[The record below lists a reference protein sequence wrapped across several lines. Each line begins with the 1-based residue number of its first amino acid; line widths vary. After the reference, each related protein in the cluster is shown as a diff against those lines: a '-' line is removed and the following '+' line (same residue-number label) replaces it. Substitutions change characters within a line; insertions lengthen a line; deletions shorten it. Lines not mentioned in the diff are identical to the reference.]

1 MQHQTASGSFKNE
14 LTDTGNMHHDVGY
27 ATSGTKSSTSSIS
40 ADDESLIE
48 NNRQDTHN
56 EESQKLTTSQII
68 RLYWTYLQP
77 MVLMLIINVGIP
89 LALYYTLKI
98 WLSPLVA
105 LIISGIPP
113 LLHVFYVFWKRRR
126 VDVLGCIFV
135 AGFIISGVLSAIS
148 GDARL
153 TLLRDSTIT
162 AVVGVLFLV
171 TLIPIR
177 TKWFTVR
184 PIVFLFTQQ
193 LMAEQPPVEWKDK
206 EGNDRSMKRSEWIWH
221 NSAFYRKFSY
231 VICGAWGILL
241 LAEFAAKVI
250 MIKSTLTLDQ
260 VVLYSNIMVVVIV
273 VSMTAATLVFSSYLG
288 KRIMKDGEA
297 WAKEN
302 TFEGRVPNEK
312 RNLVI
317 LSRWQSDDYVPE
329 YLLRAPLQRTW
340 DHSLSEQYISE
351 P

>member
-1 MQHQTASGSFKNE
+1 MQHYSANSSSKEE
-14 LTDTGNMHHDVGY
+14 LTNSDSLHHDVRY
-27 ATSGTKSSTSSIS
+27 ATSGTNKSSTSSIS
-40 ADDESLIE
+40 DDEESLIE
-48 NNRQDTHN
+48 NNRQDLHS
-56 EESQKLTTSQII
+56 EENQKLTTTQVIK
-68 RLYWTYLQP
+68 LYWTYLRP
-77 MVLMLIINVGIP
+77 MVFMLVINVGIP
-89 LALYYTLKI
+89 LALYYILKI

-113 LLHVFYVFWKRRR
+113 LLHVFYVFWKKRR

-135 AGFIISGVLSAIS
+135 VGFIISAVLSAIS

-162 AVVGVLFLV
+162 AVVGALFLV

-193 LMAEQPPVEWKDK
+193 MMVERPPVEWKDK
-206 EGNDRSMKRSEWIWH
+206 EGKDKSMDRSEWIWH

-231 VICGAWGILL
+231 VICGAWGVLL
-241 LAEFAAKVI
+241 LAEFVAKVI

-260 VVLYSNIMVVVIV
+260 VVLYSNIMVVVV
-273 VSMTAATLVFSSYLG
+273 VVGMTTATLLFSSYLG
-288 KRIMKDGEA
+288 KRMMKDGEV

-302 TFEGRVPNEK
+302 TFDGKVPK
-312 RNLVI
+312 
-317 LSRWQSDDYVPE
+317 
-329 YLLRAPLQRTW
+329 
-340 DHSLSEQYISE
+340 
-351 P
+351 